1 MSELFTAGGAARA
14 GRVLK
19 LSFARLPRLTSN
31 TRLCWQAEMR
41 RKSLIRKEG
50 RRQGRECGVKLLR
63 ATATVIVHPKTRGRY
78 DPTNWEPTWKALLDG
93 LVDVGVLPDDNHR
106 YLSRVSFVPGTCTPQ
121 GPRLDV
127 LLEEVVVS
135 C

>member
-1 MSELFTAGGAARA
+1 MSELSIETEA

-31 TRLCWQAEMR
+31 TRLCWQAESR
-41 RKSLIRKEG
+41 RKSIIRKEG
-50 RRQGRECGVKLLR
+50 RRKGRACGVQLAR
-63 ATATVIVHPKTRGRY
+63 ARATVIVHPKTYGRY

-93 LVDVGVLPDDNHR
+93 LVDVGVLPDDSHR
-106 YLSRVSFVPGTCTPQ
+106 FVPRVSFEPGTRAAD

-127 LLEEVVVS
+127 IFEEVT
-135 C
+135 